1 MASPASYGSLSFREQ
16 NEFLRR
22 KLPSVDYFAVRG
34 AAHDHSF
41 VVAGAHRADM
51 VADIQQVL
59 QSALDN
65 GDTLEAF
72 REDFAAVLDN
82 YGWQPEG
89 GRAWRS
95 RVIYETNLRTSYA
108 AGRYQQLQAVKATR
122 PYWMYEHSDAVITPR
137 PEHEAW
143 HGLVIAADDPWWE
156 THYPPNG
163 WGCQCRVRALNERDL
178 QRLGKDQPDQPP
190 PQETRSINYKGDV
203 IEVPAGIDPGWGY
216 APGRSALE
224 RQVQHSLGK
233 TERLP
238 AAPAARM
245 AEQVLQVPAVAGALQ
260 ADWQRMLDE
269 VVADGMPRG
278 RRMVVGSLSP
288 SLVGALQGAGVVP
301 LTASIS
307 VADAAILHTLRTSKG
322 KATTAAGLPKA
333 LNPNEL
339 RQLPASLAAPQAVLL
354 DVGSNTLIYVF
365 AAERREAGK
374 LAVLV
379 NYRLKGEER
388 TNAIRSGSL
397 IDYADVRKDLKSG
410 ALVLL
415 EGAL

>member
-1 MASPASYGSLSFREQ
+1 MATPASYGSLPFREQ

-34 AAHDHSF
+34 AAHDHAF

-72 REDFAAVLDN
+72 REDFFAVLDN
-82 YGWQPEG
+82 YGWQPDG
-89 GRAWRS
+89 GRGWRS

-108 AGRYQQLQAVKATR
+108 AGRYQQLQEVKATR

-143 HGLVIAADDPWWE
+143 HGLVIPADDPWWQ

-178 QRLGKDQPDQPP
+178 KRLGKEKPDQAPASKP
-190 PQETRSINYKGDV
+190 RRIEYKGEV
-203 IEVPAGIDPGWGY
+203 VEVPEGIDPGWGY

-224 RQVQHSLGK
+224 RQVQLSLSK

-238 AAPAARM
+238 AAPAASM
-245 AEQVLQVPAVAGALQ
+245 AQQLLQHGAVSRAIDN
-260 ADWQRMLDE
+260 DWRRMLDD
-269 VVADGMPRG
+269 VVMDGTDRG
-278 RRMVVGSLSP
+278 RSMIVGSLTP
-288 SLVGALQGAGVVP
+288 GLVSGLAGAGVVP
-301 LTASIS
+301 LTAAIGIS
-307 VADAAILHTLRTSKG
+307 DVALLHMLAG
-322 KATTAAGLPKA
+322 KARDARAVSAERVSSLPTA
-333 LNPNEL
+333 
-339 RQLPASLAAPQAVLL
+339 LARPRAVLL
-354 DVGSNTLIYVF
+354 DAGSNSLVYVYGD
-365 AAERREAGK
+365 E
-374 LAVLV
+374 LAVSVRYQVGGDAAANSVQQALDIAAV
-379 NYRLKGEER
+379 RRRLQAGQ
-388 TNAIRSGSL
+388 
-397 IDYADVRKDLKSG
+397 
-410 ALVLL
+410 LVLL
-415 EGAL
+415 EGEL

>member
-1 MASPASYGSLSFREQ
+1 MAKPASYGSLPFREQ

-34 AAHDHSF
+34 AAHDHAF

-72 REDFAAVLDN
+72 REDFFAVLDN
-82 YGWQPEG
+82 YGWQPDG

-108 AGRYQQLQAVKATR
+108 AGRYQQLQEVKATR

-143 HGLVIAADDPWWE
+143 HGLVIPADDPWWQ

-178 QRLGKDQPDQPP
+178 KRLGKDGPDKAPASQ
-190 PQETRSINYKGDV
+190 TRRIEYKGEMV
-203 IEVPAGIDPGWGY
+203 EVPEGIDPGWGY

-224 RQVQHSLGK
+224 RQVQLSLSK
-233 TERLP
+233 TERLQ
-238 AAPAARM
+238 AAPAASM
-245 AEQVLQVPAVAGALQ
+245 AQQLLEHGAVSRAIDN
-260 ADWQRMLDE
+260 DWRRMLDD
-269 VVADGMPRG
+269 VVMDGADRG
-278 RRMVVGSLSP
+278 RSMLVGSISPGLVGSL
-288 SLVGALQGAGVVP
+288 AATGVMP
-301 LTASIS
+301 LTAAIGIS
-307 VADAAILHTLRTSKG
+307 DATMVRMLAG
-322 KATTAAGLPKA
+322 KARDARA
-333 LNPNEL
+333 LNAERFGSVPT
-339 RQLPASLAAPQAVLL
+339 ALARPRAVLL
-354 DVGSNTLIYVF
+354 DAGSNTLVYVYGDDL
-365 AAERREAGK
+365 A
-374 LAVLV
+374 LAVRYQVSGDAVANSVQQALDIAAV
-379 NYRLKGEER
+379 RRRLQAGQ
-388 TNAIRSGSL
+388 
-397 IDYADVRKDLKSG
+397 
-410 ALVLL
+410 LVLL
-415 EGAL
+415 EGEL

>member
-1 MASPASYGSLSFREQ
+1 MAQPASYGSVPFREQ

-41 VVAGAHRADM
+41 VVAGAHRVDM

-82 YGWQPEG
+82 YGWQPDG
-89 GRAWRS
+89 GKAWRS

-143 HGLVIAADDPWWE
+143 HGLVLAADDPWWQI
-156 THYPPNG
+156 HYPPNG
-163 WGCQCRVRALNERDL
+163 WGCQCGVRALNDRDL
-178 QRLGKDQPDQPP
+178 KRMGKDGPDQAPASK
-190 PQETRSINYKGDV
+190 TRRVMHKGEV
-203 IEVPAGIDPGWGY
+203 VEVPEGIDPGWGY

-224 RQVQHSLGK
+224 RQVQHSLSK

-238 AAPAARM
+238 AAPAASM
-245 AEQVLQVPAVAGALQ
+245 AQQLLQHGAVSRAVDNDWRRLLDDVVL
-260 ADWQRMLDE
+260 
-269 VVADGMPRG
+269 DGKARG
-278 RRMVVGSLSP
+278 RSMVLGSLSP
-288 SLVGALQGAGVVP
+288 NLVAGMAGAGVTP
-301 LTASIS
+301 LTAAIGIG
-307 VADAAILHTLRTSKG
+307 DAAMLRMLAGKG
-322 KATTAAGLPKA
+322 RDARAASAGRINNLPTA
-333 LNPNEL
+333 
-339 RQLPASLAAPQAVLL
+339 LARPRAVLL
-354 DVGSNTLIYVF
+354 DAGSDTLVYVY
-365 AAERREAGK
+365 GDD
-374 LAVLV
+374 LAVSV
-379 NYRLKGEER
+379 RYQVVGEAAANSVQQALDVAALR
-388 TNAIRSGSL
+388 RRVQAGQL
-397 IDYADVRKDLKSG
+397 I
-410 ALVLL
+410 LL
-415 EGAL
+415 EGEL